1 MFSACHLAA
10 LAAFGYSSKLWNC
23 PASSKIMLLQLR
35 LKRLATVYNRPVPSV
50 GRMLRLLALVGLVQV
65 AAQTVGGGTGGTGG
79 TGTVGGSTGVD
90 LSQINRDFHAACARG
105 DQERAAAL
113 LGQGTSRFQ
122 NLKFASVGV
131 VTSHDIA

>member
-1 MFSACHLAA
+1 M
-10 LAAFGYSSKLWNC
+10 
-23 PASSKIMLLQLR
+23 
-35 LKRLATVYNRPVPSV
+35 
-50 GRMLRLLALVGLVQV
+50 MLRLLALVGLVQV

-90 LSQINRDFHAACARG
+90 LSQINRDFHYACSHG

-113 LGQGTSRFQ
+113 LAQGTSRFQ
-122 NLKFASVGV
+122 DFKFASSV